1 MMYFSSNFQMSPP
14 PVFAVWEDVWPDVH
28 SLYCCLWYSLQ
39 VYQHFFLC
47 FNTPSPTPNSLE
59 KIFNKH
65 EQTKKIIT
73 INGFS
78 STVFKLCLIRNKTPA
93 WDDLICNKYNFHGF
107 RIFISLIFFFFA
119 LRCSDNVLCRKQQRL
134 WNPVGRNL
142 HDRHP
147 NPCCSDVHLYIY
159 EPETDPSIPENQGQW
174 DHQNHCGERRKNSL
188 LMTSL

>member
-1 MMYFSSNFQMSPP
+1 MCIRSIAARDTPCRYISI
-14 PVFAVWEDVWPDVH
+14 
-28 SLYCCLWYSLQ
+28 
-39 VYQHFFLC
+39 FLC

-59 KIFNKH
+59 KKFNKH

-73 INGFS
+73 IIINGFS
-78 STVFKLCLIRNKTPA
+78 TTVFKLCLIRNKTPA

-107 RIFISLIFFFFA
+107 RIFISLIFFFA

-159 EPETDPSIPENQGQW
+159 EPETDPSIQ
-174 DHQNHCGERRKNSL
+174 KN
-188 LMTSL
+188 

>member
-1 MMYFSSNFQMSPP
+1 MCIRSIAARDTPCRYINI
-14 PVFAVWEDVWPDVH
+14 
-28 SLYCCLWYSLQ
+28 
-39 VYQHFFLC
+39 FLC
-47 FNTPSPTPNSLE
+47 FNTPSPTPNSLKK

-73 INGFS
+73 IIINGFS
-78 STVFKLCLIRNKTPA
+78 TTVFKLCLIRNKTPA

-159 EPETDPSIPENQGQW
+159 EPETDSSIPEN
-174 DHQNHCGERRKNSL
+174 
-188 LMTSL
+188 